1 MTEATTLS
9 PPETL
14 KAPEP
19 LIAVE
24 ATRAPDMVPM
34 EAAKVAKIEAQ
45 VDGFIAHLMSED
57 VHSDGFRA
65 RLDSAFR
72 LGRQEIS
79 QASGLMGGAFMDRNF
94 VGIEKSPAFKAIL
107 EMRSAMDE
115 LNPGKQGD
123 LFSPQKLLGFIPF
136 GNKLQNYFRKFET
149 AGNHL
154 QKLLTQIYAARDD
167 MARDAKSIE
176 ETKARFWVAMVAL
189 KGAIMFAEQLDA
201 KIAARIDAIK
211 PADPARAMALEQE
224 VLFYARQNLMDM
236 QTQMAVTVNGY
247 LSMDVL
253 KKTCREMIN
262 GCNRIAT
269 TGMDALAVAVTVA
282 RATGNQIAVM
292 DMLNGASSTIGD
304 LVAQTGKQ
312 LGDHVQRTGDF
323 AGNPVMGVQRIQ
335 EMFDNSYKAM
345 DAMDSFRSKAI
356 DSMGQTNAML
366 KIQLAKAE
374 EYVDRNRAAL
384 AKGSQASVGDQLLD
398 GPVVL

>member
-1 MTEATTLS
+1 
-9 PPETL
+9 
-14 KAPEP
+14 
-19 LIAVE
+19 
-24 ATRAPDMVPM
+24 
-34 EAAKVAKIEAQ
+34 
-45 VDGFIAHLMSED
+45 
-57 VHSDGFRA
+57 
-65 RLDSAFR
+65 
-72 LGRQEIS
+72 
-79 QASGLMGGAFMDRNF
+79 
-94 VGIEKSPAFKAIL
+94 
-107 EMRSAMDE
+107 
-115 LNPGKQGD
+115 
-123 LFSPQKLLGFIPF
+123 
-136 GNKLQNYFRKFET
+136 
-149 AGNHL
+149 
-154 QKLLTQIYAARDD
+154 
-167 MARDAKSIE
+167 
-176 ETKARFWVAMVAL
+176 
-189 KGAIMFAEQLDA
+189 
-201 KIAARIDAIK
+201 
-211 PADPARAMALEQE
+211 
-224 VLFYARQNLMDM
+224 MDM

-345 DAMDSFRSKAI
+345 DAMDSFRLKAI

-366 KIQLAKAE
+366 KTQLAKAE

-384 AKGSQASVGDQLLD
+384 AKGSPAGVGDARLD